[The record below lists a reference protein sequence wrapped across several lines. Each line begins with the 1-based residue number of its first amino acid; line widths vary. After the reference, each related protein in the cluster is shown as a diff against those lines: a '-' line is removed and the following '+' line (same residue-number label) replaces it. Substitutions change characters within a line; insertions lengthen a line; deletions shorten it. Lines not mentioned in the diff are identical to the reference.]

1 MGSSGAVVTIRAAE
15 TADHERLRV
24 VAEASKAHWGYD
36 PERVRAW
43 VATLDLSREI
53 WVAEVGGE
61 VVAWASLLPPTDG
74 ACELDDLWVEP
85 RAMDAGIGSALFRHA
100 AGRADELGARSL
112 RWEADPNAVGF
123 YERMGAAT
131 VGTVTSS
138 WGRELPVM
146 ELAL

>member
-1 MGSSGAVVTIRAAE
+1 MGSAGVVTIRAAE
-15 TADHERLRV
+15 TADHARLRA

-36 PERVRAW
+36 RERVRAW
-43 VATLDLSREI
+43 AGALDLSREI

-61 VVAWASLLPPTDG
+61 IVAWAALLPPADG

-85 RAMDAGIGSALFRHA
+85 RAMGAGIGSALFRHA
-100 AGRADELGARSL
+100 AARAENLGARSL

-131 VGTVTSS
+131 VGTATSS